1 LLVDGGLLDNL
12 PMAYVERTEGD
23 MMVAVHVNADIPPLK
38 PAITKESSKKEA
50 LYQKKIREFYS
61 HILPSSS
68 TAEEDLG
75 YFSLITRSFELMTMR
90 MAEEKIKK
98 FAPEVLINVSRES
111 CNMYDFYK
119 AEEQVEAGRLAA
131 IEVLENI

>member
-1 LLVDGGLLDNL
+1 
-12 PMAYVERTEGD
+12 
-23 MMVAVHVNADIPPLK
+23 VNADIPPLK